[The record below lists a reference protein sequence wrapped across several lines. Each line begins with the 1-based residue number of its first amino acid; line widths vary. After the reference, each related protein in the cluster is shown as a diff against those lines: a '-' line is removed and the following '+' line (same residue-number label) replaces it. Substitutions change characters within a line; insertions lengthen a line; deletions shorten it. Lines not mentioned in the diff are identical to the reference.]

1 MIAITN
7 DRFDLAKTRM
17 ELAALQHREAWQ
29 RLQAVRTGQVYITDG
44 NQFFNRPGPRLVE
57 SLEILAA
64 IIHPAIF
71 NARHEIFG
79 GGAVAQS
86 A

>member
-1 MIAITN
+1 
-7 DRFDLAKTRM
+7 
-17 ELAALQHREAWQ
+17 
-29 RLQAVRTGQVYITDG
+29 
-44 NQFFNRPGPRLVE
+44 LVE

-71 NARHEIFG
+71 KAEHKELG
-79 GGAVAQS
+79 AGGAVAES